1 MNIGESS
8 YRRFLAGD
16 ESAFDEIIDIY
27 HENLIFFIRR
37 YVHDLTVAEDIAEDC
52 FVALIVYPHRY
63 NFKVSL
69 KTYLFT
75 LARNKSVDYI
85 RHHSVI
91 DITSL
96 DEQAEKSAEYESFE
110 SRVLRDEHRRAV
122 NEAMQRLDEKFCTV
136 LHLIYFEEL
145 SYEESG
151 RVMGK
156 SRKQIENLAY
166 RARNALRVILN
177 EMGWGDEKQS

>member
-1 MNIGESS
+1 MNTGESS

-16 ESAFDEIIDIY
+16 ESAFEELIDIY

-37 YVHDLTVAEDIAEDC
+37 YVSDLSVAEDIAEDC
-52 FVALIVYPHRY
+52 FVALIVYPQRY

-85 RHHSVI
+85 RHNSVI
-91 DITSL
+91 DMTSL
-96 DEQAEKSAEYESFE
+96 DEHTEKSAEYESFE
-110 SRVLRDEHRRAV
+110 NRVLRDERRRAV
-122 NEAMQRLDEKFCTV
+122 NEGLQALDEKFRTV

-145 SYEESG
+145 SYEDAG

-177 EMGWGDEKQS
+177 EMGWGDEKQN

>member
-1 MNIGESS
+1 MNTGESS

-16 ESAFDEIIDIY
+16 ESAFDELIDMY

-37 YVHDLTVAEDIAEDC
+37 YVRDLAAAEDIAEDC

-85 RHHSVI
+85 RHHTALEIS
-91 DITSL
+91 SL
-96 DEQAEKSAEYESFE
+96 DEQTDKSAEYESFE
-110 SRVLRDEHRRAV
+110 SRVLRDERRRAV
-122 NEAMQRLDEKFCTV
+122 NEGLQELDEKFRTV

-145 SYEESG
+145 SYEDAG
-151 RVMGK
+151 RIMGK
-156 SRKQIENLAY
+156 SRKQVENLAY